1 MRPDFFEPPP
11 RHVPRSEPDLAR
23 PVTPASLRTVRDREG
38 LRWLVYEWT
47 ASELSPL
54 AGRRFL
60 VFDGVSVVR
69 RLTDFPAEWVLLSD
83 EALLGLM
90 WSGPP

>member
-1 MRPDFFEPPP
+1 
-11 RHVPRSEPDLAR
+11 
-23 PVTPASLRTVRDREG
+23 VRDREG